1 MIPDAMEVL
10 FFFFFSFFVTW
21 NALGDQTASRKAV
34 AAAALAMDVP
44 GEYKGDDLIFTSSAV
59 KKVGL

>member
-10 FFFFFSFFVTW
+10 FFFFFVTW

-34 AAAALAMDVP
+34 AAAAAMDVP